1 MGWFHDGSGHLWH
14 ARFDGT
20 YIKFQK
26 YRAKRKS
33 FKVTLVEV
41 FNTKILALQRNR
53 LLVRIH
59 GAGDLQRNADFL

>member
-14 ARFDGT
+14 ATYDGQ

-26 YRAKRKS
+26 YRAKQKS
-33 FKVTLVEV
+33 FRVSLVEV
-41 FNTKILALQRNR
+41 FNTKILSLHRTK

-59 GAGDLQRNADFL
+59 GAGDLQRAADSF